1 MRIIT
6 KLNHSDPLTVPVA
19 SVLGWGLRVYYVE
32 QVGSAFII
40 EIAGSAISLSSMRKL
55 HAEHSHNIETILDT
69 LSLYHKDN
77 CYEHKHH

>member
-40 EIAGSAISLSSMRKL
+40 EIATTLTSLF
-55 HAEHSHNIETILDT
+55 
-69 LSLYHKDN
+69 
-77 CYEHKHH
+77 